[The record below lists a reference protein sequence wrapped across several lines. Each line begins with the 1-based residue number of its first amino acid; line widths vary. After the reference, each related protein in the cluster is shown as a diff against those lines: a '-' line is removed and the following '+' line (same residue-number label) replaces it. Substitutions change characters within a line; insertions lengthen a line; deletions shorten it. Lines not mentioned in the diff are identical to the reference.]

1 MNNLLNR
8 YNTTCEEAGF
18 NRLGVMAF
26 ILLVQTCIIV
36 PATLLALI
44 MHGGGVIG
52 FLLMAAFSFLILA
65 VLLGDVKVK
74 YVFPLFAISTLVHL
88 GIFLYYMF

>member
-1 MNNLLNR
+1 MTAILNW
-8 YNTTCEEAGF
+8 YNDTCDEAGF

-26 ILLVQTCIIV
+26 ILLVQTCVIV

-52 FLLMAAFSFLILA
+52 FTLMAGFSFLILA
-65 VLLGDVKVK
+65 LLLGDVKVK
-74 YVFPLFAISTLVHL
+74 YVFPLFALNILVHL
-88 GIFLYYMF
+88 GIFLFYML